1 MASTWLDRRAERA
14 FQEAVTRIESASAA
28 EVAIA
33 VRRSARSWPHVPLL
47 AGIAGAWATL
57 AFMLFS
63 DPAFALMFF
72 LVDPLL
78 VGAIAAA
85 VAAAVPSAVRWLTP
99 RAHRRRAAAAAARAT
114 FVERGVHRTRGRTGV
129 LVYCALAEGIGV
141 VVADAA
147 VEAAV
152 PAPALAA
159 WEEQIGAAIARGGV
173 ATAEA
178 IGSISSIL
186 ATALPRAANDVN
198 ELHDAIEHDIDRRP
212 RT

>member
-1 MASTWLDRRAERA
+1 MASTWLDRRAEGA

-28 EVAIA
+28 EIAIA
-33 VRRSARSWPHVPLL
+33 VRRSSRSWPHVPIL

-63 DPAFALMFF
+63 DPAFALIFF

-78 VGAIAAA
+78 GGAVAAA
-85 VAAAVPSAVRWLTP
+85 VAAAVPSTVRWLTP
-99 RAHRRRAAAAAARAT
+99 HAHRRRAAAAAARST

-129 LVYCALAEGIGV
+129 LVYCALAERVGV
-141 VVADAA
+141 VVADAG

-159 WEEQIGAAIARGGV
+159 WEEEIGRAIARGGV

-178 IGSISSIL
+178 IASISATL
-186 ATALPRAANDVN
+186 ATALPRSATDVN

>member
-1 MASTWLDRRAERA
+1 MASTWLDRRAEQA
-14 FQEAVTRIESASAA
+14 FQEAVTRIETASAA
-28 EVAIA
+28 EIAIA

-85 VAAAVPSAVRWLTP
+85 VTAAVPSAVRWLTP

-129 LVYCALAEGIGV
+129 LVYCALAERVGM
-141 VVADAA
+141 VVADAG

-159 WEEQIGAAIARGGV
+159 WEEEIGMAIARGGV

-178 IGSISSIL
+178 IGSISAIL
-186 ATALPRAANDVN
+186 ATALPRSADDVN
-198 ELHDAIEHDIDRRP
+198 ELHDTIEHDIDRRP